1 MKEVAELEP
10 SQILTTRTRGGGS
23 DRTSSVQNRVQEP
36 LHKPK
41 KPARKLKLSTEA
53 SEDLASEDGSTI
65 AQKVKEKVV
74 EASKQLLDLSKDLE
88 QSTMGQTSEVLKT
101 HMKV

>member
-1 MKEVAELEP
+1 
-10 SQILTTRTRGGGS
+10 
-23 DRTSSVQNRVQEP
+23 
-36 LHKPK
+36 
-41 KPARKLKLSTEA
+41 LKLSTEA

-65 AQKVKEKVV
+65 PQEVKEKVV